1 MSEADLTELKELLT
15 KIVTKNKNPRIVS
28 EIEPDYF
35 VEPKYIIEVNA
46 DEITKSPM
54 HTCGKTKTET
64 GYALRFPRML
74 KLRIDKKA
82 EEATTSKEVKKLHA
96 MQKKVSLEMKDY
108 LKKE

>member
-46 DEITKSPM
+46 DEITKAQCTLVENKNRNRICTTVPKNV
-54 HTCGKTKTET
+54 KTK
-64 GYALRFPRML
+64 
-74 KLRIDKKA
+74 IDKSRRSNNK
-82 EEATTSKEVKKLHA
+82 
-96 MQKKVSLEMKDY
+96 
-108 LKKE
+108 